1 MSFHSI
7 NPLKKSVKK
16 ANTRYWQFLLTY
28 FQSKSEKKK
37 QFSKNKYL
45 QSFHRP
51 FVWEFFFLW
60 PSNKESSLFQYR
72 FRIADPGK
80 TTKQQKS
87 GHKATNVSL
96 DDPKKL
102 QLMFCKSIQ
111 EEETIGWWNR
121 FLHKIFTLF
130 QLLLQ
135 QSGYI
140 IVWKNEFYWPY
151 GLWQWTKI
159 INFHFS
165 PLQNRHKFLNE
176 NSYLFCHQLSN
187 KYLDKWKNPNGD
199 KNEPII

>member
-1 MSFHSI
+1 MSLHSI

-121 FLHKIFTLF
+121 FLHKIFSIPTLF
-130 QLLLQ
+130 ATIQMYYCLE
-135 QSGYI
+135 
-140 IVWKNEFYWPY
+140 K
-151 GLWQWTKI
+151 
-159 INFHFS
+159 
-165 PLQNRHKFLNE
+165 
-176 NSYLFCHQLSN
+176 
-187 KYLDKWKNPNGD
+187 
-199 KNEPII
+199 

>member
-1 MSFHSI
+1 MSLHSI

-28 FQSKSEKKK
+28 FQSKSEKKNNFQK
-37 QFSKNKYL
+37 TNTSRASIVHLFENFSSCGRQTKKVLSFSIDFEL
-45 QSFHRP
+45 QIL
-51 FVWEFFFLW
+51 E
-60 PSNKESSLFQYR
+60 
-72 FRIADPGK
+72 
-80 TTKQQKS
+80 KQQKS
-87 GHKATNVSL
+87 GHKANNASL

-121 FLHKIFTLF
+121 FLHKFFTLF
-130 QLLLQ
+130 QLFLQ

-159 INFHFS
+159 ISFHFS

-187 KYLDKWKNPNGD
+187 NYLDKWKNPNGD